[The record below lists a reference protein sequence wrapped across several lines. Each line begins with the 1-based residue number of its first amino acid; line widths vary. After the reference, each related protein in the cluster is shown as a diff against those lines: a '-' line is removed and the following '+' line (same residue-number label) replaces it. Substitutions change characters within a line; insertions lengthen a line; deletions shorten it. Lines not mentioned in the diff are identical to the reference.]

1 MALGEV
7 RMNSDFRVSVDF
19 FAHHKTKKLRRRLG
33 YEGVVALLQLW
44 AYAARV
50 RPDGDLSGMEDEDI
64 ELAVDWCGEEGTLV
78 PTLKSV
84 GFLDEDEG
92 GLRLHDWQENNAWA
106 AAGESRSDASRLS
119 RMAKVFPD
127 EYQALV
133 GAGIRGVSKRDYEA
147 LRTSN
152 DRWAVID
159 GMIRG
164 CRRAGGDAQGAD
176 NDQTTV
182 VNEARTV
189 VERPL
194 TTVERSFDDDLSPA
208 PAPSPAP
215 MAYNNTHPLPLAS
228 EGEVGVRTGTR
239 PPDSP
244 APSSGSRKDGTNP
257 RAARTNPRARG
268 TNPRAGGDASCAG
281 GETGSKAMPDCGQD
295 TTAVAGPVP
304 EGRGRSP
311 RPDGPAKT
319 DAPSKGHPEWRA
331 FLSCWELW
339 PVKQGQEEAW
349 CEWMRLHNNGT
360 LAPCY
365 VIRESI
371 ARLQAEDSRWARGMI
386 PRMAKWLH
394 GKGWNDEPY
403 MQPGQGNGAD
413 VVSPGNTPR
422 APTEFQKRQQEARG
436 MAAAALAA
444 RNSERKIIETGGGRH
459 EKLRGHAVADIAPC
473 RV

>member
-189 VERPL
+189 VERSL
-194 TTVERSFDDDLSPA
+194 TTVERPFDDDLSPPPRSRGGGGCA
-208 PAPSPAP
+208 DRDTPTGQPSPVIRL
-215 MAYNNTHPLPLAS
+215 T
-228 EGEVGVRTGTR
+228 
-239 PPDSP
+239 
-244 APSSGSRKDGTNP
+244 
-257 RAARTNPRARG
+257 
-268 TNPRAGGDASCAG
+268 
-281 GETGSKAMPDCGQD
+281 
-295 TTAVAGPVP
+295 
-304 EGRGRSP
+304 EGR
-311 RPDGPAKT
+311 DEPASGT
-319 DAPSKGHPEWRA
+319 DEP
-331 FLSCWELW
+331 
-339 PVKQGQEEAW
+339 QGQ
-349 CEWMRLHNNGT
+349 R
-360 LAPCY
+360 
-365 VIRESI
+365 
-371 ARLQAEDSRWARGMI
+371 
-386 PRMAKWLH
+386 
-394 GKGWNDEPY
+394 DEPA
-403 MQPGQGNGAD
+403 G
-413 VVSPGNTPR
+413 R
-422 APTEFQKRQQEARG
+422 RG
-436 MAAAALAA
+436 CL
-444 RNSERKIIETGGGRH
+444 
-459 EKLRGHAVADIAPC
+459 LR
-473 RV
+473 R